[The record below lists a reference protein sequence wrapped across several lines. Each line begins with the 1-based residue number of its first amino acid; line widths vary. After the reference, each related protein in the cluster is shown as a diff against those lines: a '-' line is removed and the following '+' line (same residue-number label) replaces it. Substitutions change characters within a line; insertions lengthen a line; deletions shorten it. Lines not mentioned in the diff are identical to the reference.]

1 VYAGLDYG
9 RVFGPNAAFLAGT
22 QLAGAVVGMRGSA
35 STRLGAF
42 AYDLFAGTPVYKPS
56 DFPTACVTVGF
67 QLTAQF

>member
-1 VYAGLDYG
+1 
-9 RVFGPNAAFLAGT
+9 
-22 QLAGAVVGMRGSA
+22 VVITVQRAKPWTVVASIDNSGMRGSA